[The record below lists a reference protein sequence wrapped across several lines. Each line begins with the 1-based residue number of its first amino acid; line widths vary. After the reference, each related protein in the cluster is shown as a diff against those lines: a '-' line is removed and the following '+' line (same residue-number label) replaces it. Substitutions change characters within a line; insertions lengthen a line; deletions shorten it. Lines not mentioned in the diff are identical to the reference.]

1 MHEWKDMHEAAKR
14 RLEDAAKARADGPHR
29 KHSKRHVSLGDDPEE
44 KEEVNLTYGTGVFK
58 NCE

>member
-1 MHEWKDMHEAAKR
+1 MHEAAKR

-29 KHSKRHVSLGDDPEE
+29 KAFEKACVSGGDPEE